1 MRTSDRHTLVL
12 FLLRKLVSQG
22 VPRFITSS
30 ETGTMTASRHL
41 FAVAWV
47 AGLFLQ
53 PTPLPAQTLPHGSGW
68 GATMVIE
75 PVIIAHGGFSAPC
88 NPRAAA
94 QAGWGVDQI
103 EKLVSPSGPQQ
114 AALAELKS
122 AVTKAADTSAG
133 VCPAQIPRSAH
144 ERLVFLE
151 KRLAALREAVHVI
164 VPAFEAFHASLND
177 EQKARLDSGPRGWR
191 WPRSPGD

>member
-1 MRTSDRHTLVL
+1 
-12 FLLRKLVSQG
+12 
-22 VPRFITSS
+22 
-30 ETGTMTASRHL
+30 MTASTHL
-41 FAVAWV
+41 FAIAWV
-47 AGLFLQ
+47 AGFFLQ
-53 PTPLPAQTLPHGSGW
+53 PAPLLAQTLPRGAGW

-75 PVIIAHGGFSAPC
+75 PVIIAHGGFSALC

-114 AALAELKS
+114 TALAALKA
-122 AVTKAADTSAG
+122 AVTKAADTSTG
-133 VCPAQIPRSAH
+133 VCPAQIPRSAQ

-151 KRLAALREAVHVI
+151 KRLAALREAVHLV

-177 EQKARLDSGPRGWR
+177 EQKTRLDSGPRGWR
-191 WPRSPGD
+191 WPRSSGE

>member
-1 MRTSDRHTLVL
+1 MRISDRHTLVPL
-12 FLLRKLVSQG
+12 LLRKLASWG
-22 VPRFITSS
+22 VPRSITSS
-30 ETGTMTASRHL
+30 EAGTMTANTHL

-47 AGLFLQ
+47 AGFFLQ
-53 PTPLPAQTLPHGSGW
+53 PAPLLAQTLPRGSGW

-75 PVIIAHGGFSAPC
+75 PVIIAHGGFSALC

-103 EKLVSPSGPQQ
+103 EKLVNPTGPQQ
-114 AALAELKS
+114 PALAELRT
-122 AVTKAADTSAG
+122 AVAKAADTSSG
-133 VCPAQIPRSAH
+133 VCPAQIPRSAP

-151 KRLAALREAVHVI
+151 KRLAALREAVHLV
-164 VPAFEAFHASLND
+164 VPAFDTFHASLND

-191 WPRSPGD
+191 WPRSSGD

>member
-1 MRTSDRHTLVL
+1 
-12 FLLRKLVSQG
+12 
-22 VPRFITSS
+22 
-30 ETGTMTASRHL
+30 MTASTHL

-47 AGLFLQ
+47 AGFLLQ
-53 PTPLPAQTLPHGSGW
+53 PAPLLAQTLPRGAGW

-75 PVIIAHGGFSAPC
+75 PVIIAHGGFSALC

-103 EKLVSPSGPQQ
+103 EKLMSPTGPQQ
-114 AALAELKS
+114 PALAALKA
-122 AVTKAADTSAG
+122 AVTKAADTSTG
-133 VCPAQIPRSAH
+133 VCPAQIPRGAQ

-151 KRLAALREAVHVI
+151 KRLAALREAVHLV

-177 EQKARLDSGPRGWR
+177 EQKAQLDSGPRGWR
-191 WPRSPGD
+191 WPRSSGD